1 MSNIHNVCFYGSTKI
16 VLGDNALT
24 EESIQKR
31 NQMISFKQIDIT
43 PELIMSGEKCFKANE
58 TGTLFPF
65 KNISIVPF
73 KYIQKEE
80 DIITCFKDVI
90 KANELYINARI
101 IRFPLLELKRATRE
115 GFSLLGRK
123 GGEFVEEEKKLSKKI
138 GCCYAHYYAT
148 LLVKALHSKNYFS
161 TKYYEGYFDDNDV
174 VGGLGET
181 FINKITKKRIGIRA
195 ETGI

>member
-1 MSNIHNVCFYGSTKI
+1 MSNIHNVCFYGGTKI
-16 VLGDNALT
+16 VISKYKT
-24 EESIQKR
+24 ISEEYIQKE
-31 NQMISFKQIDIT
+31 NQMISFKGINIT

-80 DIITCFKDVI
+80 DIITFFKDVI

-101 IRFPLLELKRATRE
+101 IRFPLLELKRATRDGNYFLRRE
-115 GFSLLGRK
+115 G
-123 GGEFVEEEKKLSKKI
+123 EELS
-138 GCCYAHYYAT
+138 CCYAHYYAI

-161 TKYYEGYFDDNDV
+161 TKYYEGYFDDNNV